1 MVFSDTRQHCR
12 RMIFF
17 GSCAHGQYRNSHY
30 LDKDS
35 ATREAIGIMATV
47 LPIES
52 AKPAADLSPERV
64 GVLLVNLGTPDSADA
79 RGVRV
84 YLKEFL
90 SDPRVIEDQGLLWKL
105 LLNGIILRIR
115 PARKA
120 RDYRKIWNTE
130 QNESPLKTIT
140 RAQSEKLAAAIAD
153 HDHVVVDWAMRYGN
167 PSIASRIE
175 ALTAQGCDRILVV
188 PLYPQ
193 YSAATSATV
202 CDEVFRVLGK
212 MRAQPTLR
220 VTPPYYDDPDYIEAL
235 AVSINAHLASLSF
248 APEIIVASFHGMPQ
262 KYVDKGD
269 PYERQCIATTE
280 ALRQRMGLDAS
291 KLKLTFQSRFGF
303 DAWLQPYT
311 DQTIEQLAK
320 DGVRRIAVV
329 TPGFSADCLETLEEI
344 AQENAEIFKHN
355 GGEQFAAIPCL
366 NDSEPGMDVI
376 RQLVLRELQGWI

>member
-1 MVFSDTRQHCR
+1 MTAAVPT
-12 RMIFF
+12 
-17 GSCAHGQYRNSHY
+17 GNA
-30 LDKDS
+30 
-35 ATREAIGIMATV
+35 E
-47 LPIES
+47 
-52 AKPAADLSPERV
+52 PAPDARPQRV
-64 GVLLVNLGTPDSADA
+64 GVLLVNLGTPDSCDA

-90 SDPRVIEDQGLLWKL
+90 SDPRVIENQGLLWKL
-105 LLNGIILRIR
+105 ALNGIILRVR
-115 PARKA
+115 PGRKA
-120 RDYRKIWNTE
+120 KDYAKIWNTE
-130 QNESPLKTIT
+130 KNESPLKTIT
-140 RAQSEKLAAAIAD
+140 RAQAEKLGDAIAD

-167 PSIASRIE
+167 PSIRSRLA

-202 CDEVFRVLGK
+202 CDEVFRAAAR

-220 VTPPYYDDPDYIEAL
+220 ISPPYYDDPDYIEAL
-235 AVSINAHLASLSF
+235 AVSINSHLATLPF
-248 APEIIVASFHGMPQ
+248 QPELIVASFHGMPQ

-269 PYERQCIATTE
+269 PYQAQCIATTD
-280 ALRQRMGLDAS
+280 ALRRRLGLDAK
-291 KLKLTFQSRFGF
+291 KLILTFQSRFGY
-303 DAWLQPYT
+303 AEWLKPYT
-311 DQTIEQLAK
+311 DKTIEQLAK

-344 AQENAEIFKHN
+344 AQENAEIFRHN
-355 GGEQFAAIPCL
+355 GGEQFAAIPSL

>member
-1 MVFSDTRQHCR
+1 MTVVVPIQRS
-12 RMIFF
+12 
-17 GSCAHGQYRNSHY
+17 
-30 LDKDS
+30 
-35 ATREAIGIMATV
+35 EA
-47 LPIES
+47 
-52 AKPAADLSPERV
+52 AADARAERV
-64 GVLLVNLGTPDSADA
+64 GVLLVNLGTPDSADG

-105 LLNGIILRIR
+105 VLNGIILRIR
-115 PARKA
+115 PGRKA
-120 RDYRKIWNTE
+120 RDYQKIWNVE
-130 QNESPLKTIT
+130 KNESPLKTIT
-140 RAQSEKLAAAIAD
+140 RAQADKLAAAIAD

-167 PSIASRIE
+167 PSIASRLE
-175 ALTAQGCDRILVV
+175 ALTAQGCDRLLVV

-202 CDEVFRVLGK
+202 CDEVFRVLAG

-235 AVSINAHLASLSF
+235 AVSIDAHLKTLPF
-248 APEIIVASFHGMPQ
+248 QPEIIVASFHGMPQ
-262 KYVDKGD
+262 AYIDKGD
-269 PYERQCIATTE
+269 PYQAQCVATTD
-280 ALRQRMGLDAS
+280 ALRKRLGLEGS
-291 KLKLTFQSRFGF
+291 KLILTFQSRFGF
-303 DAWLQPYT
+303 DEWLKPYT
-311 DQTIEQLAK
+311 DKTIEKLAK

-366 NDSEPGMDVI
+366 N
-376 RQLVLRELQGWI
+376 

>member
-1 MVFSDTRQHCR
+1 MT
-12 RMIFF
+12 
-17 GSCAHGQYRNSHY
+17 
-30 LDKDS
+30 
-35 ATREAIGIMATV
+35 
-47 LPIES
+47 PIIPVES
-52 AKPAADLSPERV
+52 ARTATEVSPERV
-64 GVLLVNLGTPDSADA
+64 GVLLVNLGTPDTADT

-90 SDPRVIEDQGLLWKL
+90 SDPRVIENQGLLWKL
-105 LLNGIILRIR
+105 ALNGIILRTR

-130 QNESPLKTIT
+130 RDESPLKTVT
-140 RAQSEKLAAAIAD
+140 RAQSEKLAAAISD

-167 PSIASRIE
+167 PSIASRID
-175 ALTAQGCDRILVV
+175 ALMAQGCGRLLVV

-220 VTPPYYDDPDYIEAL
+220 LTPPYYDDPDYIEAL
-235 AVSINAHLASLSF
+235 AVSINADLASLPF
-248 APEIIVASFHGMPQ
+248 QPEIIVASFHGMPQ

-269 PYERQCIATTE
+269 PYARQCIATTE
-280 ALRQRMGLDAS
+280 SLRKRMGLDSS
-291 KLKLTFQSRFGF
+291 KLLLTFQSRFGF
-303 DAWLQPYT
+303 DEWLKPYT
-311 DQTIEQLAK
+311 DQTMEKLAK
-320 DGVRRIAVV
+320 EGVRRIAVV

-355 GGEQFAAIPCL
+355 GGEQFAFIPCL
-366 NDSEPGMDVI
+366 NDSDPGMDVI